1 MIIIDEFQLVMQLIT
16 VRVRVHCNGQPNKA
30 CSSYGL
36 TNFFRLQFEERTFAL
51 QIKRDYTQFCF
62 RIVNNNWITQEQT
75 LDIPYDGVA

>member
-1 MIIIDEFQLVMQLIT
+1 MQLIT
-16 VRVRVHCNGQPNKA
+16 VRARVHCNGQPNKA

-51 QIKRDYTQFCF
+51 QNKRESIVCF

-75 LDIPYDGVA
+75 LDIPYHDVT